1 MSAPKKKGKHF
12 STVDIALLGVFCAL
26 WTTLNLTLA
35 RLGFAWFGLPIF
47 CDFAAFFTLLLGT
60 WAIGKF
66 GAATLIGVI
75 GSIVTVLFGGSTT
88 TFGFALSAVFFDILT
103 LANHHK
109 FLLKPYNVIVAVL
122 ATVTSA
128 YIAGVIIGVFFMYRP
143 LDWALTFWGGW
154 HLFGGVISILGA
166 LPVIG
171 ILEKTNVRKI
181 KSA

>member
-1 MSAPKKKGKHF
+1 MSAPKTQDKHF

-26 WTTLNLTLA
+26 WTALNLTLA

-47 CDFAAFFTLLLGT
+47 CDFAAFFTILLGT

-66 GAATLIGVI
+66 GVPTLIGVI

-88 TFGFALSAVFFDILT
+88 TFGFAISAILFDILT

-109 FLLKPYNVIVAVL
+109 LLLKPYNVIVAVL
-122 ATVTSA
+122 ATLVSA
-128 YIAGVIIGVFFMYRP
+128 YFAGVTIGVFFMYGS
-143 LDWALTFWGGW
+143 LDWALTVWGGW
-154 HLFGGVISILGA
+154 HLFGGVISILAA
-166 LPVIG
+166 LPIIG

-181 KSA
+181 NSA